1 MCKSV
6 YISIYMY
13 LYTYIFSAIYM
24 HKKDVY
30 ENVYRG
36 TISISSKLETIY
48 LFIYFWLHPRHVEVP
63 EPERKPASQQQPKL
77 LQWQCQIL
85 NLLHHRENS
94 IKTGNYLNAY
104 LQRNEQINCGI
115 FRQGSAVP
123 YSEWKSTIQCN
134 SMGYSHKHY
143 DEQRSQAEKI

>member
-48 LFIYFWLHPRHVEVP
+48 LFIYFWLHPQH
-63 EPERKPASQQQPKL
+63 
-77 LQWQCQIL
+77 I
-85 NLLHHRENS
+85 
-94 IKTGNYLNAY
+94 
-104 LQRNEQINCGI
+104 
-115 FRQGSAVP
+115 AVP
-123 YSEWKSTIQCN
+123 WPGTEPMRSSDSSHSSDDTKSLAARPSGNCQ
-134 SMGYSHKHY
+134 
-143 DEQRSQAEKI
+143 Q